1 MPQEENVPSDGL
13 WIGSLCCVIFYLNA
27 ALGEGKGKHITFADA
42 YREIDRGT
50 LIPFFEKEIGPQP
63 MLAFFTPGKHK
74 QADFFAAAMRKVEG
88 YDGEEGKFLLSR
100 DKHNGVCLAI
110 ALIAELI
117 QQGEWDI
124 ASVSV
129 WDPGKPPAP

>member
-13 WIGSLCCVIFYLNA
+13 WISSLCCMIFYLND
-27 ALGEGKGKHITFADA
+27 ALGKGKGKHITFADV

-50 LIPFFEKEIGPQP
+50 LFPFFEKEIGPQP
-63 MLAFFTPGKHK
+63 VLSFLRPGTHK
-74 QADFFAAAMRKVEG
+74 QADFFAVAMRKMEG
-88 YDGEEGKFLLSR
+88 YDGDEGKFLLSR
-100 DKHNGVCLAI
+100 YEHNGVCLAI

-124 ASVSV
+124 ASVSLP
-129 WDPGKPPAP
+129 DPRG